1 MYRRLQPEVRHDQ
14 IIAAAL
20 KLAKRVGFA
29 NITRDRIAKEA
40 KVSTGLVSKYGD
52 MPAIRTA
59 VMQLAIAEEALTVIA
74 QGLTAGDAT
83 AKRAPQ
89 ALRLA
94 AMKSLAA

>member
-1 MYRRLQPEVRHDQ
+1 MYKRLNPEVRHDQ

-52 MPAIRTA
+52 MPKIRTA
-59 VMQLAIAEEALTVIA
+59 VMKMAIDEQALSVIA
-74 QGLTAGDAT
+74 QGLASGDAT

-94 AMKSLAA
+94 AMKSAA